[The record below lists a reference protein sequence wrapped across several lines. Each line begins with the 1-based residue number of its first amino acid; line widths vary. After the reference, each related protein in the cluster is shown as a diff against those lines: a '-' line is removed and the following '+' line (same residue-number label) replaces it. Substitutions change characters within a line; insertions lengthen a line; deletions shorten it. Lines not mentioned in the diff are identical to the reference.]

1 MKHWKHTIAI
11 LLALCLIWGGTALAQ
26 DEWRLCSPEE
36 VDVSDVQ
43 EINGRLVGE
52 IVLPESAGHIRLM
65 VDCPVPEPFT
75 AQQQSMLTVRYQEV
89 TKGDLS
95 AAIEAAGQSV
105 KGGKLAQYFNGDS
118 LNRHVSFSRDGEDCN
133 FSVYERFAR
142 DLSGHP
148 NQREMEA
155 SVALARELMERLGA
169 GISEDFLYARR
180 NTVPEQLAGTFS
192 LTGNSCA
199 PELYSLIEKE
209 HARNGGADD
218 KTLIRGCYELL
229 GLPVMDQYYWE
240 DGGDRYGAKSG
251 FACVVRD
258 DGTLAALAVEGMP
271 VVEEAEPMALPQR
284 TWQETLQLWAA
295 NAFWPMST
303 LNEAVEKNTLYGE
316 IVHYPSYEVLTDLR
330 PCWVGREAYR
340 LEPGWCYRTETRV
353 VSDDSLD
360 GIGFGYCA
368 VSDMRRVN

>member
-1 MKHWKHTIAI
+1 MKHWKHTVAI

-75 AQQQSMLTVRYQEV
+75 AQQQAVLTVRYQKV
-89 TKGDLS
+89 TKDDLS

-105 KGGKLAQYFNGDS
+105 KGGKLEQYYHDDP
-118 LNRHVSFSRDGEDCN
+118 LNRHVSFSWDGEDCN

-142 DLSGHP
+142 DLAGHP
-148 NQREMEA
+148 NLREMEA

-180 NTVPEQLAGTFS
+180 NTVPEKLAGTFS

-199 PELYSLIEKE
+199 PELYSLIEQE

-218 KTLIRGCYELL
+218 KTLVRGCYELL

-258 DGTLAALAVEGMP
+258 DGPLAALAVEGMP

-303 LNEAVEKNTLYGE
+303 LDEAVEKNTLYGD

-360 GIGFGYCA
+360 AIGFGYCA

>member
-1 MKHWKHTIAI
+1 
-11 LLALCLIWGGTALAQ
+11 
-26 DEWRLCSPEE
+26 
-36 VDVSDVQ
+36 
-43 EINGRLVGE
+43 
-52 IVLPESAGHIRLM
+52 
-65 VDCPVPEPFT
+65 
-75 AQQQSMLTVRYQEV
+75 MLTVRYQEV

-95 AAIEAAGQSV
+95 AVIEAAGQSV
-105 KGGKLAQYFNGDS
+105 KGGKLEQYYNDDP

-142 DLSGHP
+142 DLAGHP
-148 NQREMEA
+148 YQREMEA
-155 SVALARELMERLGA
+155 SVALAREVMERLGA
-169 GISEDFLYARR
+169 EISEDFLYARR
-180 NTVPEQLAGTFS
+180 NTVPEKLAGTFS
-192 LTGNSCA
+192 LTSNSCA

-209 HARNGGADD
+209 HALNGGADD
-218 KTLIRGCYELL
+218 KTLVHGCYELL

-271 VVEEAEPMALPQR
+271 VVEEAESMVLPRR

-295 NAFWPMST
+295 NAFWPMSA
-303 LNEAVEKNTLYGE
+303 LDEAVEKNTLYGD
-316 IVHYPSYEVLTDLR
+316 IVHYPSYQVLTDLR

-360 GIGFGYCA
+360 GIGFAYCA
-368 VSDMRRVN
+368 VSDMQRVN

>member
-1 MKHWKHTIAI
+1 MKHWKHTVAI
-11 LLALCLIWGGTALAQ
+11 LLALCLIGAGTALAQ
-26 DEWRLCSPEE
+26 DEWQLCRPEE

-105 KGGKLAQYFNGDS
+105 KGGKLEQYYHDDP
-118 LNRHVSFSRDGEDCN
+118 LNQHVSFSRDGEDCN
-133 FSVYERFAR
+133 FSVHDRFAR

-155 SVALARELMERLGA
+155 SVALARALMERLGA

-199 PELYSLIEKE
+199 PELYSLIEQE

-218 KTLIRGCYELL
+218 KTLVRGCYELL
-229 GLPVMDQYYWE
+229 GLPVMDQFYWE
-240 DGGDRYGAKSG
+240 EGGDRYGAKSG

-271 VVEEAEPMALPQR
+271 VMEEAEPMALPQR

-303 LNEAVEKNTLYGE
+303 LDKAVEKDTPYGD

-360 GIGFGYCA
+360 AIGFGYCA
-368 VSDMRRVN
+368 VSDMRRVH

>member
-1 MKHWKHTIAI
+1 MKHWKHTVAI
-11 LLALCLIWGGTALAQ
+11 LLTLCLIGGSTALAQ
-26 DEWRLCSPEE
+26 DEWQLCSPEE
-36 VDVSDVQ
+36 VDVSGVQ

-52 IVLPESAGHIRLM
+52 IALPESAGHIRLM

-75 AQQQSMLTVRYQEV
+75 AQQQAVLTVRYQEV

-105 KGGKLAQYFNGDS
+105 KGGKLEQYYNDDP

-142 DLSGHP
+142 DLAGHP
-148 NQREMEA
+148 YQREMEA
-155 SVALARELMERLGA
+155 SVALAREVMERLGA
-169 GISEDFLYARR
+169 EISEDFLYARR
-180 NTVPEQLAGTFS
+180 NTVPEKLAGTFS
-192 LTGNSCA
+192 LTSNSCA

-209 HARNGGADD
+209 HALNGGADD
-218 KTLIRGCYELL
+218 KTLVHGCYELL
-229 GLPVMDQYYWE
+229 GLPVMDQCYWE
-240 DGGDRYGAKSG
+240 EGGDRY
-251 FACVVRD
+251 VVRD

-271 VVEEAEPMALPQR
+271 VVEEAESMVLPRR

-295 NAFWPMST
+295 NAFWPMSA
-303 LNEAVEKNTLYGE
+303 LDEAVEKNTLYGD
-316 IVHYPSYEVLTDLR
+316 IVHYPSYQVLTDLR

-368 VSDMRRVN
+368 VSDLQRVN